1 MLVIQFAVFAPLRR
15 HVPPETLVVGC
26 FTVMAAGFA
35 LLAGTSVYGIVMSL
49 VALIAL
55 GSGVLLPTLSVATA
69 DQAGAAV
76 GTAIGYQNAAGNLGQ
91 AVGSAAVGLLFSA
104 WPVIS
109 FGIVALVM
117 FATALAGW
125 RIARVRGALLSG
137 ALMRDA
143 KI

>member
-1 MLVIQFAVFAPLRR
+1 
-15 HVPPETLVVGC
+15 
-26 FTVMAAGFA
+26 MAAGFA
-35 LLAGTSVYGIVMSL
+35 LLAGTSVYGVVMGL

-69 DQAGAAV
+69 DQAGAVV

-137 ALMRDA
+137 ALMRDV

>member
-1 MLVIQFAVFAPLRR
+1 
-15 HVPPETLVVGC
+15 
-26 FTVMAAGFA
+26 
-35 LLAGTSVYGIVMSL
+35 
-49 VALIAL
+49 
-55 GSGVLLPTLSVATA
+55 
-69 DQAGAAV
+69 
-76 GTAIGYQNAAGNLGQ
+76 
-91 AVGSAAVGLLFSA
+91 LFSA

-137 ALMRDA
+137 ALMRDV